1 MKIET
6 QLIKRLFQE
15 NFQKQKANYIFAIS
29 CMIFVAASTAGSAY
43 IMKEIVNGMMV
54 SRDLERVYYIAAI
67 ILVIFMVKGFAS
79 YFQIYFM
86 SKAGNRIIAEQQA
99 KLFSRILAQDATF
112 FQRFS
117 SSDFLTRITY
127 NAQAVRSVIDT
138 VVTSFVRDLFTLIGL
153 VGVMVFQ
160 QPVLAIGALAVGPVV
175 FFGLRQ
181 MIKKAK
187 YYMRQELASI
197 AQLIHIVQEA
207 SLGFRVIKAFRLED
221 QLQSQLN
228 KAVGDIERQS
238 NRMARVEAATAP
250 MMETLAGFAIAG
262 MLALSGV
269 LVLKYGQTPGELM
282 SFITALLL
290 AYEPAK
296 RLARMRVSLEGGLV
310 GVRSMFDMIDHPIKL
325 NEREDAKP
333 LVVKT
338 GEIRLENVSFA
349 YHSDVSILN
358 DMSMTFEAGKT
369 TALVGPSG
377 SGKSTIVNLIM
388 RLYDPDSG
396 AVTIDGH
403 NIAAVTFQSLR
414 QSTAYVGQ
422 DLFLFVGTVRHN
434 IGLGRVDATEAEIV
448 SAAKA
453 ANAHDFIMKLPK
465 GYDTQV
471 GEGGGNLS
479 GGQRQRVTI
488 ARAMLRNAPILI
500 LDEPT
505 SALDSESEA
514 LIGEALEH
522 LSQGRTTIIVAHRLS
537 TIAKADKIVVIEAG
551 QVVEEG
557 APKDLFERNGR
568 FQKLFASQTL
578 QLV

>member
-6 QLIKRLFQE
+6 QLIKRLFLE
-15 NFQKQKANYIFAIS
+15 NFQKQKANYIFAIM
-29 CMIFVAASTAGSAY
+29 CMIFVAGSTAGSAY

-67 ILVIFMVKGFAS
+67 ILVIFFVKGFAS
-79 YFQIYFM
+79 FFQIYFM
-86 SKAGNRIIAEQQA
+86 SKAGNRIIADQQT
-99 KLFSRILAQDATF
+99 KLFNRILAQDATF
-112 FQRFS
+112 FQSFS

-127 NAQAVRSVIDT
+127 NAQSVRTVIDT
-138 VVTSFVRDLFTLIGL
+138 IVTSFVRDLFTLIGL
-153 VGVMVFQ
+153 VGVMVVQ
-160 QPVLAIGALAVGPVV
+160 QPLLATGALGVGPIV
-175 FFGLRQ
+175 FFGLRK

-187 YYMRQELASI
+187 FYMSQELASI

-207 SLGFRVIKAFRLED
+207 SVGIRVIKAFRLEERI
-221 QLQSQLN
+221 QAQMR

-238 NRMARVEAATAP
+238 NRIARVEAATAP
-250 MMETLAGFAIAG
+250 LMETLAGFAIAA

-269 LVLKYGQTPGELM
+269 LVLQYGQTPGELM

-296 RLARMRVSLEGGLV
+296 RLARMRISLESGLV

-325 NEREDAKP
+325 NERADAKP
-333 LVVKT
+333 LEIHT
-338 GEIRLENVSFA
+338 GEIRLDDVSFA
-349 YHSDVSILN
+349 YHSDVAILRGIN
-358 DMSMTFEAGKT
+358 IVFQPGKT

-396 AVTIDGH
+396 AVKIDGQP
-403 NIAAVTFQSLR
+403 IDAVTFQSLR

-422 DLFLFVGTVRHN
+422 DLFLFAGTVRHN
-434 IGLGRVDATEAEIV
+434 IGLGRTDATEAEIV
-448 SAAKA
+448 AAAKA
-453 ANAHDFIMKLPK
+453 ANAHEFIMRLAN

-488 ARAMLRNAPILI
+488 ARAILRNAPILI

-522 LSQGRTTIIVAHRLS
+522 LSKGRTTIIVAHRLS
-537 TIAKADKIVVIEAG
+537 TIAKADNIVVIEGG
-551 QVVEEG
+551 QVVEQG
-557 APKDLFERNGR
+557 APKDLFEQNGR

>member
-1 MKIET
+1 M
-6 QLIKRLFQE
+6 L
-15 NFQKQKANYIFAIS
+15 
-29 CMIFVAASTAGSAY
+29 FVAATTAGSAY

-67 ILVIFMVKGFAS
+67 ILVIFLVKGFAAF
-79 YFQIYFM
+79 FQIYFM
-86 SKAGNRIIAEQQA
+86 SKAGNRIIADQQT
-99 KLFSRILAQDATF
+99 KLFDRILAQDATF

-127 NAQAVRSVIDT
+127 NAQSVRSVIDT
-138 VVTSFVRDLFTLIGL
+138 IVTSFVRDLFTLIGL

-160 QPVLAIGALAVGPVV
+160 QPLLAIGALSVGPIV
-175 FFGLRQ
+175 FFGLRK

-187 YYMRQELASI
+187 YYMSQELASI

-207 SLGFRVIKAFRLED
+207 SVGIRVIKAFRLENR
-221 QLQSQLN
+221 LQAQMQ

-238 NRMARVEAATAP
+238 NRIARVEAATAP
-250 MMETLAGFAIAG
+250 LMETLAGFAIAG

-269 LVLKYGQTPGELM
+269 LVLRYGQTPGELM

-296 RLARMRVSLEGGLV
+296 RLARMRISLEAGLV

-325 NEREDAKP
+325 SERADAKP
-333 LVVKT
+333 LAIT
-338 GEIRLENVSFA
+338 RGEIRLDSVAFA
-349 YHSDVSILN
+349 YNSNVEILRDVNIV
-358 DMSMTFEAGKT
+358 FEPGKT

-396 AVTIDGH
+396 AVKIDGQTIDG
-403 NIAAVTFQSLR
+403 VTFQSLR
-414 QSTAYVGQ
+414 ESTAYVGQ
-422 DLFLFVGTVRHN
+422 DLFLFTGTVRHN
-434 IGLGRVDATEAEIV
+434 IGLGRTDASEAEIV
-448 SAAKA
+448 AAAKA
-453 ANAHDFIMKLPK
+453 ANAHDFIMKLAN

-471 GEGGGNLS
+471 GEGGGQLS

-488 ARAMLRNAPILI
+488 ARAILRNAPILI

-514 LIGEALEH
+514 LISEALEH
-522 LSQGRTTIIVAHRLS
+522 LSKGRTTIIVAHRLS
-537 TIAKADKIVVIEAG
+537 TISKADKIVVIESG
-551 QVVEEG
+551 QVVEQG
-557 APKDLFERNGR
+557 APRDLFEQNGR
-568 FQKLFASQTL
+568 FQQLFASQTL

>member
-1 MKIET
+1 M
-6 QLIKRLFQE
+6 L
-15 NFQKQKANYIFAIS
+15 
-29 CMIFVAASTAGSAY
+29 FVAGTTAGSAY

-54 SRDLERVYYIAAI
+54 SRDLEKVYFIAAV
-67 ILVIFMVKGFAS
+67 ILLIFLVKGFAS
-79 YFQIYFM
+79 FFQIYFM
-86 SKAGNRIIAEQQA
+86 SKAGNRIIADQQT
-99 KLFSRILAQDATF
+99 KLFDRILAQDATF
-112 FQRFS
+112 FQQFS

-127 NAQAVRSVIDT
+127 NAQSVRTVIDT
-138 VVTSFVRDLFTLIGL
+138 IVTSFVRDLFTLIGL
-153 VGVMVFQ
+153 LGVMVFQ
-160 QPVLAIGALAVGPVV
+160 QPLLAIGALSVGPIV
-175 FFGLRQ
+175 FFGLRR

-187 YYMRQELASI
+187 YYMSQELASI
-197 AQLIHIVQEA
+197 SQLIHIVQEA
-207 SLGFRVIKAFRLED
+207 SVGIRVIKAFRLEGGLRSRM
-221 QLQSQLN
+221 Q

-238 NRMARVEAATAP
+238 NRIARVEAATAP

-269 LVLKYGQTPGELM
+269 LVLRYGQTPGELM

-296 RLARMRVSLEGGLV
+296 RLARMRISLEAGLV

-325 NEREDAKP
+325 NERADAKP
-333 LVVKT
+333 LTVT
-338 GEIRLENVSFA
+338 RGEIRLDSVSFA
-349 YHSDVSILN
+349 YNSNVEILRN
-358 DMSMTFEAGKT
+358 VNIVFEPGKT

-396 AVTIDGH
+396 AVKIDGQS
-403 NIAAVTFQSLR
+403 IDAVTFQALR

-422 DLFLFVGTVRHN
+422 DLFLFTGTVRHN
-434 IGLGRVDATEAEIV
+434 IGLGRTDASEAEIV
-448 SAAKA
+448 AAAKA
-453 ANAHDFIMKLPK
+453 ANAHDFIMKLAN

-471 GEGGGNLS
+471 GEGGGHLS

-488 ARAMLRNAPILI
+488 ARAILRNAPILI

-514 LIGEALEH
+514 LISDALEH
-522 LSQGRTTIIVAHRLS
+522 LSKGRTTIIVAHRLS
-537 TIAKADKIVVIEAG
+537 TISKADKIVVIESG
-551 QVVEEG
+551 QVVEQG
-557 APKDLFERNGR
+557 APRDLFEQNGR
-568 FQKLFASQTL
+568 FQQLFASQTL